1 MSMDEK
7 KTEKM
12 TFEQGLAR
20 LEEIVALLERGEAP
34 LDESLALYEEG
45 AGLIK
50 RCNAALSQAEKR
62 VSILLQGE
70 DGAVHEQAFDPEA
83 DYGV

>member
-1 MSMDEK
+1 MEEK
-7 KTEKM
+7 KTENKM
-12 TFEQGLAR
+12 SFEQGLAR
-20 LEEIVALLERGEAP
+20 LEKIVALLERGEVP

-50 RCNAALSQAEKR
+50 RCNAALDQAEKR

-70 DGAVHEQAFDPEA
+70 DGRIQEQVFDPNA
-83 DYGV
+83 DYGL

>member
-1 MSMDEK
+1 MEEK
-7 KTEKM
+7 KTENKM
-12 TFEQGLAR
+12 SFEQGLAR
-20 LEEIVALLERGEAP
+20 LEKIVALLERGEVP

-50 RCNAALSQAEKR
+50 RCNAALDQAEKR

-70 DGAVHEQAFDPEA
+70 DGKIQEQVFDPNA
-83 DYGV
+83 DYGL

>member
-1 MSMDEK
+1 MDGK
-7 KTEKM
+7 KTETKM
-12 TFEQGLAR
+12 SFEQGLAR

-50 RCNAALSQAEKR
+50 RCNAALDQAEKR

-70 DGAVHEQAFDPEA
+70 DGKVQEQAFDPDA
-83 DYGV
+83 DYGI

>member
-1 MSMDEK
+1 MDEK
-7 KTEKM
+7 KTENKM
-12 TFEQGLAR
+12 SFEQGLAR
-20 LEEIVALLERGEAP
+20 LEKIVALLERGEVP

-50 RCNAALSQAEKR
+50 RCNAALDQAEKR

-70 DGAVHEQAFDPEA
+70 DGRIQEQVFDPNA
-83 DYGV
+83 DYGL

>member
-1 MSMDEK
+1 MSEK
-7 KTEKM
+7 NLEKM
-12 TFEQGLAR
+12 SFEQGLAR
-20 LEEIVALLERGEAP
+20 LEEIVALLERGEVP

-50 RCNAALSQAEKR
+50 RCNKALDQAEKR

-70 DGAVHEQAFDPEA
+70 DGKVVEQPFDPDA